1 MRQHEQGMSE
11 GMKINRRFRR
21 LTPILISLSVFLP
34 IRVSSIRGYVH
45 RRNLLLLPLLFLMAC
60 GNNAAAPTLA
70 PTAEIA
76 PSAAAVQP
84 TSTLPATNTPAA
96 FIPTEPAATALA
108 DPTAAPAEIA
118 PDATASLP
126 TAEPPVA
133 FNGKN
138 EDGTFFRGRADAPVT
153 LIDYSDFL

>member
-1 MRQHEQGMSE
+1 MRPHEQGTSE
-11 GMKINRRFRR
+11 GKKINRRFRR
-21 LTPILISLSVFLP
+21 LTPIFNSLSVFLP
-34 IRVSSIRGYVH
+34 IRVPSIRGYIH
-45 RRNLLLLPLLFLMAC
+45 WRNLLLLLLLFLPAC
-60 GNNAAAPTLA
+60 STNAAAPTLA

-84 TSTLPATNTPAA
+84 TSTLPTTNTPTALV
-96 FIPTEPAATALA
+96 PTEPAATTAA
-108 DPTAAPAEIA
+108 NPTAAPAEIA

-126 TAEPPVA
+126 TTEPPVA